1 MVHIIEK
8 CDFFFSSEPSQIFF
22 KTGTTDSSLSLF
34 ALFVIRLVTLSDV
47 LTLLW
52 TLNNSIDW
60 NMHYETWWK
69 QFLNYMLLRKIE
81 FNKVR
86 TWDSFTLCTLVD
98 LLLSVTSTSELVS
111 LTFIGSISAEF
122 ILFVSL
128 SACRLCLFCL
138 SAHRLGSFC
147 LSAKVVRA
155 CQTPEKSCGKVK
167 WKSENIS
174 ASNVVDKD
182 NDGCDFS

>member
-1 MVHIIEK
+1 
-8 CDFFFSSEPSQIFF
+8 
-22 KTGTTDSSLSLF
+22 
-34 ALFVIRLVTLSDV
+34 
-47 LTLLW
+47 
-52 TLNNSIDW
+52 
-60 NMHYETWWK
+60 
-69 QFLNYMLLRKIE
+69 MLLRKIE